1 MKIQRW
7 AVLFRTRSRTAP
19 AEHFL
24 CERGVPVLFRT
35 RQEAR
40 KWEKEHCSYI
50 RERRDLRAKP
60 HCWRIPTPVKVLI
73 TVEQTG
79 GG

>member
-1 MKIQRW
+1 MKIRRW

-24 CERGVPVLFRT
+24 CERGMPVLFRT
-35 RQEAR
+35 RREAR
-40 KWEKEHCSYI
+40 EWIREHCSYI
-50 RERRDLRAKP
+50 RERQDLRAEP
-60 HCWRIPTPVKVLI
+60 HCWWIPTPVKVMI